1 MSAPGEPRT
10 AAGDA
15 PDVAAMQ
22 AQLAR
27 MSEQLEEIAA
37 ESRRSRERWEAI
49 DELARDLTPLVR
61 QAMTGVAER
70 LRVLDDRGYREV
82 LGASGEVA
90 DRMIRAF
97 DREGVET
104 VGDNLLLLL
113 KTFRDM

>member
-1 MSAPGEPRT
+1 MSAPGEPR
-10 AAGDA
+10 AAVTEA
-15 PDVAAMQ
+15 PDVAALQ

-61 QAMTGVAER
+61 QTMTGVAER
-70 LRVLDDRGYREV
+70 LRVLDERGYREV

>member
-1 MSAPGEPRT
+1 MSAPGEPLT
-10 AAGDA
+10 AAA
-15 PDVAAMQ
+15 APPDVAALQ

-49 DELARDLTPLVR
+49 DELARDLTPLV
-61 QAMTGVAER
+61 QQTMTGVAER
-70 LRVLDDRGYREV
+70 LRVLDERGYREV

>member
-1 MSAPGEPRT
+1 MSGPGEPRT
-10 AAGDA
+10 AVADA
-15 PDVAAMQ
+15 PDVAVLQ

-27 MSEQLEEIAA
+27 VSAQLDEIAA

-70 LRVLDDRGYREV
+70 LRVLDERGYREV